1 MKYRIFI
8 VEDDETIANL
18 LKKHLSSWGYD
29 VFLAEDF
36 SNILQEFAGK
46 DPQLVLLDLKLP
58 FYNGF
63 HWCEEIR
70 KVSQVPVIFISSAA
84 DNMNMVMAM
93 SRGADDFIAKPFDMD
108 VLVAKIQAILRRTYS
123 FGNPG
128 NVLDIWC
135 EVFME
140 SFRAYL
146 KQTKIFF
153 IACVFMAAVSTAVIC
168 LYQLPLE
175 AAVYLAVL
183 WLGAGA
189 AVFLYGYACY
199 RQKVQNL
206 ILVEKAPEIN
216 LDRLGETTDEVELLY
231 RDIIR
236 KLDGMRMGAET
247 ERQRSL
253 EEMTDYYTMWAH
265 QIKTPIFALRLLL
278 REEPEE
284 NRESGAQLFRI
295 EQYVEMVLGYLRTE
309 DMSAD
314 LKLTRCSLDRIIR
327 EQIHKY
333 AGIFVS
339 KKLSLSYEGTDAIVL
354 TDEKWLGFVI
364 GQILSNA
371 LKYTR
376 TGGIEIWLEDERG
389 NRVSENPNLK
399 QNTAPGICNT
409 APATLVIADSG
420 IGIQPEDLPR
430 IFEKGYTGV
439 NGREDNRATGIGL
452 YLSRK
457 ILRKLGHEIT
467 VDSQVDKGTEV
478 RMSLWKKDLEMY

>member
-1 MKYRIFI
+1 MKDYFMKLFLDYLNKIKLQILLMLFPTILTGMIF
-8 VEDDETIANL
+8 L
-18 LKKHLSSWGYD
+18 L
-29 VFLAEDF
+29 F
-36 SNILQEFAGK
+36 
-46 DPQLVLLDLKLP
+46 
-58 FYNGF
+58 
-63 HWCEEIR
+63 
-70 KVSQVPVIFISSAA
+70 
-84 DNMNMVMAM
+84 
-93 SRGADDFIAKPFDMD
+93 
-108 VLVAKIQAILRRTYS
+108 
-123 FGNPG
+123 
-128 NVLDIWC
+128 
-135 EVFME
+135 
-140 SFRAYL
+140 
-146 KQTKIFF
+146 
-153 IACVFMAAVSTAVIC
+153 
-168 LYQLPLE
+168 QLPMEPIL
-175 AAVYLAVL
+175 YIAVL
-183 WLGAGA
+183 WILTGLGTCAFGFHNYQKNIHNLQIISA
-189 AVFLYGYACY
+189 A
-199 RQKVQNL
+199 
-206 ILVEKAPEIN
+206 PDIN
-216 LDRLGETTDEVELLY
+216 LSRMDAPSNEADALQQEIMHSLNR
-231 RDIIR
+231 
-236 KLDGMRMGAET
+236 MRIDAET
-247 ERQRSL
+247 ANQKTL

-278 REEPEE
+278 QE
-284 NRESGAQLFRI
+284 NPTVNKEALTELFKI

-309 DMSAD
+309 DMSSD
-314 LKLTRCSLDRIIR
+314 LKLSRCALDSIIR

-333 AGIFVS
+333 AGIFIS
-339 KKLSLSYEGTDAIVL
+339 KKLSLTYEGISENVL

>member
-1 MKYRIFI
+1 MKK
-8 VEDDETIANL
+8 A
-18 LKKHLSSWGYD
+18 
-29 VFLAEDF
+29 
-36 SNILQEFAGK
+36 
-46 DPQLVLLDLKLP
+46 
-58 FYNGF
+58 
-63 HWCEEIR
+63 
-70 KVSQVPVIFISSAA
+70 
-84 DNMNMVMAM
+84 
-93 SRGADDFIAKPFDMD
+93 
-108 VLVAKIQAILRRTYS
+108 
-123 FGNPG
+123 
-128 NVLDIWC
+128 
-135 EVFME
+135 
-140 SFRAYL
+140 
-146 KQTKIFF
+146 
-153 IACVFMAAVSTAVIC
+153 MAALILFLMETLLFY
-168 LYQLPLE
+168 LYEMPLE
-175 AAVYLAVL
+175 AWAYSSVFILLIFGGWIILDEVQQRKKYKQLKNIQKEAEVYLETEHFGKPENAVEKE
-183 WLGAGA
+183 
-189 AVFLYGYACY
+189 Y
-199 RQKVQNL
+199 QNL
-206 ILVEKAPEIN
+206 AEM
-216 LDRLGETTDEVELLY
+216 LGRQWENARQEARCQISEANRY
-231 RDIIR
+231 YIR
-236 KLDGMRMGAET
+236 W
-247 ERQRSL
+247 S
-253 EEMTDYYTMWAH
+253 H

>member
-1 MKYRIFI
+1 MKLFLDYLNKIKLQILLMLFPTILTGMIF
-8 VEDDETIANL
+8 L
-18 LKKHLSSWGYD
+18 
-29 VFLAEDF
+29 
-36 SNILQEFAGK
+36 
-46 DPQLVLLDLKLP
+46 
-58 FYNGF
+58 
-63 HWCEEIR
+63 
-70 KVSQVPVIFISSAA
+70 
-84 DNMNMVMAM
+84 
-93 SRGADDFIAKPFDMD
+93 
-108 VLVAKIQAILRRTYS
+108 
-123 FGNPG
+123 
-128 NVLDIWC
+128 
-135 EVFME
+135 
-140 SFRAYL
+140 
-146 KQTKIFF
+146 
-153 IACVFMAAVSTAVIC
+153 

-175 AAVYLAVL
+175 PILYIAVL
-183 WLGAGA
+183 WILTGLGTCAFGFHNYQKNIHNLQIISA
-189 AVFLYGYACY
+189 A
-199 RQKVQNL
+199 
-206 ILVEKAPEIN
+206 PDIN
-216 LDRLGETTDEVELLY
+216 LSRMDAPSNEADALQQEIMHSLNR
-231 RDIIR
+231 
-236 KLDGMRMGAET
+236 MRIDAET
-247 ERQRSL
+247 ANQKTL

-278 REEPEE
+278 QE
-284 NRESGAQLFRI
+284 NPTVNKEALTELFKI

-309 DMSAD
+309 DMSSD
-314 LKLTRCSLDRIIR
+314 LKLSRCALDSIIR

-333 AGIFVS
+333 AGIFIS
-339 KKLSLSYEGTDAIVL
+339 KKLSLTYEGISENVL

>member
-1 MKYRIFI
+1 
-8 VEDDETIANL
+8 
-18 LKKHLSSWGYD
+18 
-29 VFLAEDF
+29 
-36 SNILQEFAGK
+36 
-46 DPQLVLLDLKLP
+46 
-58 FYNGF
+58 
-63 HWCEEIR
+63 
-70 KVSQVPVIFISSAA
+70 
-84 DNMNMVMAM
+84 
-93 SRGADDFIAKPFDMD
+93 
-108 VLVAKIQAILRRTYS
+108 
-123 FGNPG
+123 
-128 NVLDIWC
+128 
-135 EVFME
+135 ME

-153 IACVFMAAVSTAVIC
+153 IACVFMAAVSAAVIC

-189 AVFLYGYACY
+189 AVFLYGYAYY